1 MLDKHH
7 KKESPTFTGI
17 TRGVG
22 GFGFGVA
29 TSDGGGGS
37 LAEDPLFISY
47 KSGDSSGGIEMQQ
60 NAVVLDSQENLII
73 AGNTNTRGHIV
84 KLNSLGIRQWA
95 AIIDNMNTSEGYG
108 SGDVAVDTSDN
119 VYYVNSTQSA
129 GAGDW
134 DLFLIK
140 YNSSGVE
147 QWQRTLGGSSYDKG
161 YAVTTDSSDNV
172 YVTGHTA
179 SSVSGVYYDCL
190 IAKYNSSGTL
200 QWQRKLEGKDTS
212 GGYNDGAHYVVG
224 QSITTIVASDGY
236 PAGILVSGNFVN
248 YDHNTSSSDDY
259 FIARY
264 DEDGTYRW
272 QTYLK
277 QQLGQEGPHAIDNFR
292 GNKTLVTDASGN
304 IYLTG
309 MTGQYSGDH
318 YPHPSYSYPR
328 EMTLVAKLSSSG
340 SSIWARN
347 FGDYTMHGTSI
358 ALDNSGN
365 IYVAGTEEV
374 YHGSS
379 VNSGFMVK
387 YDTNGNVLSKKYFEN
402 NSRFHYDGRYQTSAD
417 FNIWGVVTN
426 SIGNF
431 YLVGD
436 SINSI
441 QNATTSMVIFKLQT
455 DAEFTPSN
463 GAVTFGTSP
472 HSFTVGELP
481 DATPEFDAFTTDY
494 NVKPGVNYFFSVN
507 PNQSNLTDASTS
519 LTSSSASLTTYDHD
533 GWFGTGAYAG
543 ISTVSN
549 WTYSTDYELSEN
561 IVTRSLIILLDAG
574 NSSSYSGSGTTWTNI
589 ASPSTALGSPTFG
602 NATIK
607 SSYNTW
613 TSDSGGTTGGYFTD
627 LRASLPI
634 PDSYLWAAY
643 GANTMR
649 ISTFTY
655 SIWFYP
661 TTLSGQQVLID
672 QGDDCWALRT
682 YGSALRFYTPDGS
695 TYETTSM
702 SDLQTNT
709 WVNITVTH
717 QRGSPVRIYRNG
729 SILFTSSSSYAND
742 KNFYYDWSFGA
753 RQVQTTAGY
762 NGYEPFS
769 GRIASIAIYTRE
781 LTADEILQN
790 YNATKTKFGH

>member
-1 MLDKHH
+1 MFDKHH

-29 TSDGGGGS
+29 AAGGGGES
-37 LAEDPLFISY
+37 LGEDPLFISY
-47 KSGDSSGGIEMQQ
+47 KSKSQGLEQ

-73 AGNTNTRGHIV
+73 AGTQGTRGHVV

-95 AIIDNMNTSEGYG
+95 AVFDVYTGEGYG
-108 SGDVAVDTSDN
+108 TGDVAVDSSDN
-119 VYYVNSTQSA
+119 VYYCATTDVN
-129 GAGDW
+129 GHN

-140 YNSSGVE
+140 FNSSGVE
-147 QWQRTLGGSSYDKG
+147 QWQRSLGTSSYDRG

-172 YVTGHTA
+172 YITGLTA
-179 SSVSGVYYDCL
+179 TTAAWTWDCI

-200 QWQRKLEGKDTS
+200 QWQRRLEGSDTS
-212 GGYNDGAHYVVG
+212 PSYNDGAYYPMG

-248 YDHNTSSSDDY
+248 YDHNSSSSDDY

-277 QQLGQEGPHAIDNFR
+277 QLIGQEGPHAITNYR

-309 MTGQYSGDH
+309 TTGQYSGDT
-318 YPHPSYSYPR
+318 YPHPDGYSYPR

-365 IYVAGTEEV
+365 IYVAGTEEK
-374 YHGSS
+374 YGSWK
-379 VNSGFMVK
+379 VNSGFFVK

-402 NSRFHYDGRYQTSAD
+402 NTRFHYDGRYQVSAD

-431 YLVGD
+431 YLIGD
-436 SINSI
+436 AQNII
-441 QNATTSMVIFKLQT
+441 QHATTSIVIFKLQT

-481 DATPEFDAFTTDY
+481 DATPEFDAFTTDS
-494 NVKPGVNYFFSVN
+494 NLKPGVSYYFSVN
-507 PNQSNLTDASTS
+507 PNQSNLTDTSAS
-519 LTSSSASLTTYDHD
+519 LTSSSTSVTVYDHD
-533 GWFGTGAYAG
+533 GWFGTGEYAG

-613 TSDSGGTTGGYFTD
+613 TSDSGASGGYFTNV
-627 LRASLPI
+627 RAALPI
-634 PDSYLWAAY
+634 PDSYLWAGY

-649 ISTFTY
+649 ISTMTY
-655 SIWFYP
+655 SVWCYP
-661 TTLSGQQVLID
+661 TSYNLGVLVAQGEDKWSLRTDNRVVRAYINSSNYVDTSQILSTFNNEWVHLTMAHSRTGRMRIYKNGVLQSHSNTTATFGID
-672 QGDDCWALRT
+672 Q
-682 YGSALRFYTPDGS
+682 
-695 TYETTSM
+695 
-702 SDLQTNT
+702 
-709 WVNITVTH
+709 
-717 QRGSPVRIYRNG
+717 
-729 SILFTSSSSYAND
+729 
-742 KNFYYDWSFGA
+742 NFYYAWSFGA
-753 RQVQTTAGY
+753 RNIRNQFGY
-762 NGYEPFS
+762 DGNDAFD

-781 LTADEILQN
+781 LTGDEILQN

>member
-29 TSDGGGGS
+29 TSSGGGS

-47 KSGDSSGGIEMQQ
+47 HSGDGTGGYYLQQ

-73 AGNTNTRGHIV
+73 GGSQGGKGHII
-84 KLNSLGIRQWA
+84 KLNNLGIRQWERF
-95 AIIDNMNTSEGYG
+95 INDVSTGSGNGYG
-108 SGDVAVDTSDN
+108 DIAVDSSDN
-119 VYYVNSTQSA
+119 IYYCSSTDDT
-129 GAGDW
+129 GAGDY

-140 YNSSGVE
+140 FNSSGVQ
-147 QWQRTLGGSSYDKG
+147 QWQRTLGGSSYDHG
-161 YAVTTDSSDNV
+161 YACCVDSSDNV
-172 YVTGHTA
+172 YVTGLAHT
-179 SSVSGVYYDCL
+179 SDGWYHDCI

-200 QWQRKLEGKDTS
+200 QWQRLLRGNDTS
-212 GGYNDGAHYVVG
+212 GGYNNGAYYVVG
-224 QSITTIVASDGY
+224 QSLTTIVASDGY
-236 PAGILVSGNFVN
+236 PAGILVSGHFNN
-248 YDHNTSSSDDY
+248 YDHNSSSSDDY

-277 QQLGQEGPHAIDNFR
+277 QLQGQEGPHSSNNQR

-309 MTGQYSGDH
+309 MTGSYSGDS
-318 YPHPSYSYPR
+318 YPHPSYNYPR

-374 YHGSS
+374 YNGNA
-379 VNSGFMVK
+379 VNSGFLVK
-387 YDTNGNVLSKKYFEN
+387 YDTNGNLLSKKYFEN
-402 NSRFHYDGRYQTSAD
+402 NTRFHYDSRFMTSAD
-417 FNIWGVVTN
+417 FNLHAIAFN
-426 SIGNF
+426 SVGNF

-436 SINSI
+436 AENIIVAN
-441 QNATTSMVIFKLQT
+441 TTALVVFKLQV

-494 NVKPGVNYFFSVN
+494 NIKPGVSYYFSIDTG
-507 PNQSNLTDASTS
+507 QSNLTDAAAS
-519 LTSSSASLTTYDHD
+519 LTSSSASLTVYDHD
-533 GWFGTGAYAG
+533 GWFGTGSYAG
-543 ISTVSN
+543 ISTVTN
-549 WTYSTDYELSEN
+549 WTYSTDYALSEN
-561 IVTRSLIILLDAG
+561 IVTRSLIILLDAA

-602 NATIK
+602 NTSIL
-607 SSYNTW
+607 SSYNTYS
-613 TSDSGGTTGGYFTD
+613 SDDGGTGGYFTD
-627 LRASLPI
+627 LRAHCDI
-634 PDSYLWAAY
+634 PDTYSSPF
-643 GANTMR
+643 GDNRMR
-649 ISTFTY
+649 ISSFTY

-661 TTLSGQQVLID
+661 TSTSGTQVLID
-672 QGDDCWALRT
+672 QGDDVWSLRL
-682 YGSALRFYTPDGS
+682 YGNAIRFLAPDAS
-695 TYETTSM
+695 TILDTS
-702 SDLQTNT
+702 SSSITNDT
-709 WVNITVTH
+709 WVNVTVAH
-717 QRGSPVRIYRNG
+717 QKGLPVRIYKNG
-729 SILFTSSSSYAND
+729 AIFYTSSSTYSVNKYFSEA
-742 KNFYYDWSFGA
+742 WSFGA
-753 RQVQTTAGY
+753 RQVRSGGY
-762 NGYEPFS
+762 NGYDPFS